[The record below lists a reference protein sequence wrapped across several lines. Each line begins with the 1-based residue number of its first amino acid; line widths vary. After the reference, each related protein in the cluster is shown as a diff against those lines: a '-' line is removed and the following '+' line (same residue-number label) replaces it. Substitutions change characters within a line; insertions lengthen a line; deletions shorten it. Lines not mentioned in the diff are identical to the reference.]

1 MVCAGLG
8 YYHDS
13 TGRHPCKCQAAAAAR
28 YDYDSAPTDPAH
40 GGKMTADMARERIA
54 ALERRVVELQSA
66 LRSLVMLE
74 RVQAPDMGSKSRTWA
89 FMQTGA
95 VLAEALDKA
104 RETLGKTV

>member
-1 MVCAGLG
+1 
-8 YYHDS
+8 
-13 TGRHPCKCQAAAAAR
+13 
-28 YDYDSAPTDPAH
+28 
-40 GGKMTADMARERIA
+40 
-54 ALERRVVELQSA
+54 
-66 LRSLVMLE
+66 MLE